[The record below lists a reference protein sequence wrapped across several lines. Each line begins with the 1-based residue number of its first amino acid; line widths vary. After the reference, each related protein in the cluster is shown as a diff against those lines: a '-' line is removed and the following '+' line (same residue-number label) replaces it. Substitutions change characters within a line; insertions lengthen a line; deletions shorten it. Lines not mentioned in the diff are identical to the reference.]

1 MFSDICY
8 VSVLTILIFVILS
21 ICLYFYNN
29 PHMLKKIQNLQE
41 GYQNEETN
49 YESCINQQYPRKWC
63 LKIPEPYSILNKE
76 SVSKC

>member
-1 MFSDICY
+1 
-8 VSVLTILIFVILS
+8 
-21 ICLYFYNN
+21 
-29 PHMLKKIQNLQE
+29 MLKKIQNLQE